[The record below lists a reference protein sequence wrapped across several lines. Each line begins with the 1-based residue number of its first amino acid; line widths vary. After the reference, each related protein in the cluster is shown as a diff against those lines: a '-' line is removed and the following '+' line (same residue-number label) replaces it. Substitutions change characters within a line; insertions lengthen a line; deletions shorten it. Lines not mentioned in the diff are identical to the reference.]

1 MVSADGG
8 AWEDIGNV
16 RTYET
21 WFKTSEIYTFKVKA
35 YDLAGNESAEVTG
48 SVEIDV
54 TPPNV
59 PTGLK
64 LIEPEG
70 TVIDE
75 VLYTA
80 DGTPK
85 VQWTAE
91 ADAVK
96 YAVEIDG
103 QDWIEVLA
111 PTVSYEFTEGLDDG
125 EHTVRVQACDAL
137 GNWSGYDDDE
147 ALTFTVDTAPPAE
160 PDIPHTDKPLTN
172 EPRPTWTWP
181 AVADAVWYHVFL
193 GKVGTGAIFDEK
205 IDADPESMPSW
216 RPGAE
221 VPGDLPDGIYYLQV
235 TAIDALG
242 NESTR
247 SGAGYVEIDATKP
260 APPVMKALPLY
271 TGSTSVTFEW
281 WPVPDAVGYD
291 FSYQIDDGAWQ
302 EPEDGKGLTNPT
314 YTVKNVPDGS
324 TVRGKARAYDA
335 AENVSG
341 WSEPPAYTTVD
352 VSGPDITEITPSADV
367 TTNATKFTWTW
378 KASDSGCGVI
388 KGYQVSLDGTSWRD
402 VTGTS
407 YTPEGKLV
415 AGNYVLRVRGIDG
428 LGNVG
433 ASMASGKVTVVKP
446 VMGLVVPIPGT
457 YKINMISTIAFEVAC
472 LYDAPVTVFVNGV
485 ELKGDQAWCLVT
497 VIEPPDMGK
506 YYVLLDGEIMNPG
519 PMLITIKI
527 GADDSYAFSYEVS
540 AERSGFGFGRLR
552 PW

>member
-1 MVSADGG
+1 
-8 AWEDIGNV
+8 
-16 RTYET
+16 
-21 WFKTSEIYTFKVKA
+21 
-35 YDLAGNESAEVTG
+35 
-48 SVEIDV
+48 
-54 TPPNV
+54 
-59 PTGLK
+59 
-64 LIEPEG
+64 
-70 TVIDE
+70 
-75 VLYTA
+75 
-80 DGTPK
+80 
-85 VQWTAE
+85 
-91 ADAVK
+91 
-96 YAVEIDG
+96 
-103 QDWIEVLA
+103 
-111 PTVSYEFTEGLDDG
+111 
-125 EHTVRVQACDAL
+125 
-137 GNWSGYDDDE
+137 
-147 ALTFTVDTAPPAE
+147 
-160 PDIPHTDKPLTN
+160 
-172 EPRPTWTWP
+172 
-181 AVADAVWYHVFL
+181 
-193 GKVGTGAIFDEK
+193 
-205 IDADPESMPSW
+205 
-216 RPGAE
+216 
-221 VPGDLPDGIYYLQV
+221 
-235 TAIDALG
+235 
-242 NESTR
+242 
-247 SGAGYVEIDATKP
+247 
-260 APPVMKALPLY
+260 MKALPLY

-388 KGYQVSLDGTSWRD
+388 KGYQVSFDGTSWRD

-415 AGNYVLRVRGIDG
+415 AGDYVLRVRGIDG

-433 ASMASGKVTVVKP
+433 GLRTAGKVTVVKP
-446 VMGLVVPIPGT
+446 VMGLVVPTPGA

-485 ELKGDQAWCLVT
+485 ELKGDRAWRLVT

-506 YYVLLDGEIMNPG
+506 YYVLLDGEIMSPG
-519 PMLITIKI
+519 PMLITINI
-527 GADDSYAFSYEVS
+527 GADDSYPFSYEVS
-540 AERSGFGFGRLR
+540 PERSGFGFGRLR

>member
-1 MVSADGG
+1 
-8 AWEDIGNV
+8 
-16 RTYET
+16 
-21 WFKTSEIYTFKVKA
+21 
-35 YDLAGNESAEVTG
+35 
-48 SVEIDV
+48 
-54 TPPNV
+54 
-59 PTGLK
+59 
-64 LIEPEG
+64 
-70 TVIDE
+70 
-75 VLYTA
+75 
-80 DGTPK
+80 
-85 VQWTAE
+85 
-91 ADAVK
+91 
-96 YAVEIDG
+96 VEIDG

-388 KGYQVSLDGTSWRD
+388 KGYQVSFDGTSWRD

-485 ELKGDQAWCLVT
+485 ELKGDQAWRLVT